1 MIFYFTGTGNSLYA
15 AKQLD
20 PELISIPQ
28 AIHRDRLIFE
38 ADSIGIVCP
47 VYGHEMPAMVKE
59 FLKKAEF
66 RTDYFYLVLTYGNI
80 HGGAAELAEQELES
94 DGKRADY
101 INTLNMV
108 DNFLP
113 GFDMKEQ
120 IAIDPEKRVD
130 EHIAEI
136 KADIDSRRKWIQ
148 PASEADREWHRQFL
162 ARQAG
167 NPAGLWKNIYKVTEE
182 CIGCGICTRVC
193 PAGCIYLDD
202 QRAVHTAEN
211 CQMCMAC
218 VHHCP
223 KNAIRLTIP
232 EKNPSARYHN
242 VHIRLTE
249 IVQANDQHVTI

>member
-15 AKQLD
+15 AKRLD

-94 DGKRADY
+94 DGKSADY
-101 INTLNMV
+101 INTLKMV

-130 EHIAEI
+130 
-136 KADIDSRRKWIQ
+136 
-148 PASEADREWHRQFL
+148 P
-162 ARQAG
+162 
-167 NPAGLWKNIYKVTEE
+167 
-182 CIGCGICTRVC
+182 
-193 PAGCIYLDD
+193 
-202 QRAVHTAEN
+202 
-211 CQMCMAC
+211 
-218 VHHCP
+218 
-223 KNAIRLTIP
+223 
-232 EKNPSARYHN
+232 
-242 VHIRLTE
+242 
-249 IVQANDQHVTI
+249 

>member
-28 AIHRDRLIFE
+28 AIHRDQLIFE

-80 HGGAAELAEQELES
+80 HGGAAELAEQELKS

-101 INTLNMV
+101 INTLKMV

-120 IAIDPEKRVD
+120 IAIDPEKRVPQKVD
-130 EHIAEI
+130 PARLRGGPGMAQAVPRQTGGESCRSLEKHI
-136 KADIDSRRKWIQ
+136 Q
-148 PASEADREWHRQFL
+148 GHRGMHRLRNLYQSMPGRVYLF
-162 ARQAG
+162 RQSKG
-167 NPAGLWKNIYKVTEE
+167 SPHGGKLSDVH
-182 CIGCGICTRVC
+182 GVC
-193 PAGCIYLDD
+193 SSL
-202 QRAVHTAEN
+202 
-211 CQMCMAC
+211 
-218 VHHCP
+218 
-223 KNAIRLTIP
+223 P
-232 EKNPSARYHN
+232 EKRDLP
-242 VHIRLTE
+242 
-249 IVQANDQHVTI
+249 DDP

>member
-80 HGGAAELAEQELES
+80 HGGAAELAEQELAS
-94 DGKRADY
+94 GGKRADY
-101 INTLNMV
+101 INTLKMV

-130 EHIAEI
+130 EHIAQI

-148 PASEADREWHRQFL
+148 PVSEEDREWHRQFL

-232 EKNPSARYHN
+232 EKNPFARYHN
-242 VHIRLTE
+242 GHIRLTE

>member
-28 AIHRDRLIFE
+28 AIHRERLTFE

-59 FLKKAEF
+59 FLRKAEF

-94 DGKRADY
+94 DGKSADY
-101 INTLNMV
+101 INTLKMV

-148 PASEADREWHRQFL
+148 PVSEEDREWHRQFL

-167 NPAGLWKNIYKVTEE
+167 NPAGPWKIISAGYRQMERMPGLRCLTVWGTGSAWEKGPWQKAGSTMQLISGNRIWNRAAIE
-182 CIGCGICTRVC
+182 CLMI
-193 PAGCIYLDD
+193 DD
-202 QRAVHTAEN
+202 RRQ
-211 CQMCMAC
+211 
-218 VHHCP
+218 
-223 KNAIRLTIP
+223 L
-232 EKNPSARYHN
+232 
-242 VHIRLTE
+242 
-249 IVQANDQHVTI
+249 

>member
-28 AIHRDRLIFE
+28 AIHRDQLIFE

-80 HGGAAELAEQELES
+80 HGGAAELAEQELKS

-101 INTLNMV
+101 INTLKMV

-130 EHIAEI
+130 EHIAQI

-148 PASEADREWHRQFL
+148 PVSEADREWHRQFL

-167 NPAGLWKNIYKVTEE
+167 ESCRSLEKHIQGHRGMHRLRNLYQSMPG
-182 CIGCGICTRVC
+182 RV
-193 PAGCIYLDD
+193 YLFRQSKGSPHGGKLSD
-202 QRAVHTAEN
+202 VHGV
-211 CQMCMAC
+211 CSS
-218 VHHCP
+218 
-223 KNAIRLTIP
+223 LP
-232 EKNPSARYHN
+232 EKRDLP
-242 VHIRLTE
+242 
-249 IVQANDQHVTI
+249 DDP